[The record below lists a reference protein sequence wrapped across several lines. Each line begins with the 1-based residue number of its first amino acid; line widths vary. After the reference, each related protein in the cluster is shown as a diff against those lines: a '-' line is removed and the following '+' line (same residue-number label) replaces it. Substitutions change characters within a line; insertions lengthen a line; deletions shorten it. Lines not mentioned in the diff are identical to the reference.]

1 MNALQ
6 GAPVPPMEL
15 GDASVAG
22 VMEGSFL
29 SPDMHLTWEAPAAA
43 ASGSADLSR
52 DSNSFTCRAPA
63 VDVSASLLLKPAPF
77 DAVKTV
83 LTQVGHC
90 ICRPRLQLILP
101 GTGFAHPCANR
112 LLCQLRSQGGLS

>member
-1 MNALQ
+1 M
-6 GAPVPPMEL
+6 PPMEL
-15 GDASVAG
+15 GDATVAG

-29 SPDMHLTWEAPAAA
+29 SPDMRLSWEAPAAA
-43 ASGSADLSR
+43 ASGSVDLSR

-83 LTQVGHC
+83 LTQVSHG
-90 ICRPRLQLILP
+90 ICRPHQRLMMR
-101 GTGFAHPCANR
+101 GTRYTSSYAIQ
-112 LLCQLRSQGGLS
+112 LLCPKRSPDGFPCWTKM